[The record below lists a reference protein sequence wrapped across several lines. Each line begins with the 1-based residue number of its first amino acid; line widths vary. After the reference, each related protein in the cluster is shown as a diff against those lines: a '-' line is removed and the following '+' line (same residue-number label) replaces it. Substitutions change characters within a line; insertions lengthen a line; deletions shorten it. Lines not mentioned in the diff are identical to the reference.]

1 MVHFGCVVFKIHEC
15 GIQKFRWREKVKHL
29 SKYWGSST
37 QDDPCRSN
45 IGGSRP
51 LQPLRRWRLWSR
63 SHISMWLAFS
73 ATFVS
78 GVSCR
83 STLYLHTSLKL
94 GLCTDYNVHSTLL
107 RSVSRDDARVECN
120 AKQSISRLD
129 RYRHC
134 IMHSRFDRNHP
145 NNSCVTQSL
154 VSRQPSPTAIVEHC
168 TDTKLSYSVTY
179 NIFV

>member
-1 MVHFGCVVFKIHEC
+1 MRYSEVPLKGKSKTLVKILGVVNT
-15 GIQKFRWREKVKHL
+15 GRPLQVK
-29 SKYWGSST
+29 Y
-37 QDDPCRSN
+37 R
-45 IGGSRP
+45 GSRP
-51 LQPLRRWRLWSR
+51 LQPLRRWRLWSC

-107 RSVSRDDARVECN
+107 RSVSGDDARVECN

-168 TDTKLSYSVTY
+168 TVTKLSYSVTY